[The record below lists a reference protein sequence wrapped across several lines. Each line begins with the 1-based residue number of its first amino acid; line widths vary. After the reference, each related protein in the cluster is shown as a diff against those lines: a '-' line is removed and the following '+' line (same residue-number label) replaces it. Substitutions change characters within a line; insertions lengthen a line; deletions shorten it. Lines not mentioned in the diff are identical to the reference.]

1 MTLWNDVFVSQ
12 SDQSLPWA
20 GKGGQ
25 KAASAFTFRK
35 GRALFFPGNLTAKLH
50 VGAPPISGP
59 AHTKRRP
66 HLSADGRRRVLGRKR
81 RGRALER
88 AVSTFPLG
96 YLSSSGE
103 RGVPGVGGGRYWNAG
118 ASGAGSAGTGRL
130 PSADPPPSCSPFASV
145 PEWDRGPC
153 VAGRRL
159 CRSPRTPPP
168 WPGSLTRRR
177 SRQYSGPR
185 EAGAAPGPPHG
196 DRSRASRGKSPWAA
210 AMALKMV
217 KGIIDCM
224 FDSNLQ
230 D

>member
-1 MTLWNDVFVSQ
+1 MRAQ
-12 SDQSLPWA
+12 S
-20 GKGGQ
+20 
-25 KAASAFTFRK
+25 
-35 GRALFFPGNLTAKLH
+35 
-50 VGAPPISGP
+50 SGP
-59 AHTKRRP
+59 EKAGPRAGEGGVHISIGLP
-66 HLSADGRRRVLGRKR
+66 VVV
-81 RGRALER
+81 RGTRC
-88 AVSTFPLG
+88 
-96 YLSSSGE
+96 
-103 RGVPGVGGGRYWNAG
+103 PGVGGGRYWNAG

-153 VAGRRL
+153 LAGRRL

-185 EAGAAPGPPHG
+185 EAGAALGPPHG